1 MTSSC
6 DAESPSG
13 ARSDWQLRPGPGT
26 QRNFGLLVSVQ
37 SRDGFPSSFPRV
49 HFQKH

>member
-26 QRNFGLLVSVQ
+26 QRNFGLLGIKNNSQNQEVNEHVTA
-37 SRDGFPSSFPRV
+37 
-49 HFQKH
+49 